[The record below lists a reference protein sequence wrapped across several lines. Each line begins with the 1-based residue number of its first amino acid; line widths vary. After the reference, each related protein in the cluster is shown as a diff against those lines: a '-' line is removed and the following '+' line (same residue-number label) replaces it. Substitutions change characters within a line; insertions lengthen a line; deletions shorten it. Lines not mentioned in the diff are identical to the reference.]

1 LCSIFATYAIIR
13 SRPTPKDVTVTT
25 FAEMRKNPEY
35 LLLAMALVM
44 AMVFSVWSALLNNF
58 VVERANFG
66 GAEIGMLQSL
76 REVPGF
82 LAFTAVF
89 VLLVIKEQSFVLIS
103 LALMCIGVAA
113 TGWLPFELGLYCTTV
128 VMSIGFHYFET
139 INQSL
144 TLQWLDKDKSAHF
157 MGKQL
162 AVRSFAS
169 LFAYGGVWL
178 LMEWLKVDYIT
189 VYMLFGGLGL
199 LIVLFIWQSF
209 PQFTQPNIQHKHMV
223 LRKRYWLFY
232 CLTFFSGARRQIFVV
247 FASFMMVQKFGYS
260 VGDISL
266 LLMLNYVF
274 NLLFAPKIG
283 SWIAKV
289 GEKTALTIEYL
300 GLIGI
305 FVSYALVESG
315 TVAAGLYVL
324 DHLFFA
330 MAIAMKTYLQKIADP
345 KDLASTAAVNF
356 TINHIAAVVIPAL
369 LGIVWLTS
377 PAMVFYLGAGFACC
391 SLLLAL
397 NIPRIPAP
405 GNEVIRN
412 PLGWANAKSLT

>member
-1 LCSIFATYAIIR
+1 VNSFAN
-13 SRPTPKDVTVTT
+13 V
-25 FAEMRKNPEY
+25 RKNPEY

-44 AMVFSVWSALLNNF
+44 ALVFSVWSALLNNF

-66 GAEIGMLQSL
+66 GAEIGILQSL

-89 VLLVIKEQSFVLIS
+89 VLLVIKEQSFVLVS

-128 VMSIGFHYFET
+128 LMSIGFHYFET

-162 AVRSFAS
+162 AVKSFAS
-169 LFAYGGVWL
+169 LFAYGAVWL
-178 LMEWLKVDYIT
+178 LMEWMKVDYVT

-209 PQFTQPNIQHKHMV
+209 AQFEQPNIQHKHMV

-247 FASFMMVQKFGYS
+247 FASFMMVEKFNYS

-289 GEKTALTIEYL
+289 GEKTALTIEYI

-315 TVAAGLYVL
+315 ALAAGLYVL

-345 KDLASTAAVNF
+345 KDIASTAAVNF

-377 PAMVFYLGAGFACC
+377 PAMVFYLGAAFASC

-412 PLGWANAKSLT
+412 PLGWANAKGM

>member
-1 LCSIFATYAIIR
+1 MN
-13 SRPTPKDVTVTT
+13 T
-25 FAEMRKNPEY
+25 FANMRKNPEY

-44 AMVFSVWSALLNNF
+44 ALVFSVWSALLNNF
-58 VVERANFG
+58 VVERANFS
-66 GAEIGMLQSL
+66 GAEIGILQSL

-128 VMSIGFHYFET
+128 LMSIGFHYFET

-178 LMEWLKVDYIT
+178 LMEWLGLDYVT

-199 LIVLFIWQSF
+199 LIVLFIWQCF
-209 PQFTQPNIQHKHMV
+209 ARFEQPNIQHKHMV

-247 FASFMMVQKFGYS
+247 FASFMMVEKFDYS

-266 LLMLNYVF
+266 LLMLNYAF

-289 GEKTALTIEYL
+289 GEKTALTIEYM
-300 GLIGI
+300 GLMGI

-315 TVAAGLYVL
+315 VLAAGLYVL

-369 LGIVWLTS
+369 LGIVWLSS
-377 PAMVFYLGAGFACC
+377 PAMVFYLGAAFACC

-412 PLGWANAKSLT
+412 PLGWANVKCI